1 MSYGAILVFYAC
13 IIRLCHDFIKSKLKR
28 VITYF
33 IVSLISLFLIGATY
47 NSKQINLS
55 EKLIKDF
62 SLTDDSILKTEN
74 QISKVLIPS
83 DKHRLNKKLDNKI
96 YNFLDSEIEKGI
108 KSHNVKSIDS
118 VVGEL
123 KYEKNDNQREKLKE
137 KAEKGKNKILYYNLN
152 ERINAAEN
160 TKNESSLNDLLSS
173 VESMNNSEEKSKL
186 LNKINTIKD
195 DIAKDK
201 AEERISQNGY
211 LKNIP
216 AKNVTLEEFTNKDE
230 NRELNEGDIY
240 KFEGRVTQ
248 FVLYLTSGAER
259 KIRDMYNSL
268 LPETKYFYS
277 VILDKNISD
286 TMIKSS
292 YVYATRNDGD
302 FLKKNEGKTMTF
314 TVYIFKDKE
323 GESYPVIINIE

>member
-28 VITYF
+28 VIAYF
-33 IVSLISLFLIGATY
+33 IVSVISLFLIGATY

-137 KAEKGKNKILYYNLN
+137 KAENGKNKIQYYNLN
-152 ERINAAEN
+152 ERISAAEN

-173 VESMNNSEEKSKL
+173 VESMNSSEEKSKL

-201 AEERISQNGY
+201 AENEKKVEEEKKAKEKESKNFSNYFNSVENFIS
-211 LKNIP
+211 
-216 AKNVTLEEFTNKDE
+216 
-230 NRELNEGDIY
+230 DINQAV
-240 KFEGRVTQ
+240 G
-248 FVLYLTSGAER
+248 S
-259 KIRDMYNSL
+259 
-268 LPETKYFYS
+268 S
-277 VILDKNISD
+277 VIDSVSSRDVKPGIDVHLNSSIMAYNNYKEIVSLINVKLVENANNNSVAPLFHYYVDGLEIGVNRYILDPNKV
-286 TMIKSS
+286 K
-292 YVYATRNDGD
+292 
-302 FLKKNEGKTMTF
+302 F
-314 TVYIFKDKE
+314 TIR
-323 GESYPVIINIE
+323 